1 MRIFTFDTPDDQPR
15 PARYTPSPRRVAP
28 TYPTAAAPSVSPAV
42 TQPVSGGLT
51 PRQSEVHRAM
61 LRYQEEHGEPPTQSE
76 LSRLLGLR
84 SEQGVKAHLVVLEAA
99 GYVVNERKHGHR
111 SKTAVWPFR

>member
-1 MRIFTFDTPDDQPR
+1 VRIFTFDTPDDQPR

-28 TYPTAAAPSVSPAV
+28 TYPTAAAPAV
-42 TQPVSGGLT
+42 THPVSGGLT
-51 PRQSEVHRAM
+51 PRQSEVHLAM

-111 SKTAVWPFR
+111 SKTAVWPSR